1 MGEAGEGVEALGLPA
16 QRLRQDLAGHMGQG
30 EFVVAMEGASEAS
43 AQAIAQ
49 RIRTALARINV
60 ETRGGRQ
67 LPIEVGTGVVAV
79 ARAEDVER
87 LLARTFRDIAGS
99 RRQVA

>member
-1 MGEAGEGVEALGLPA
+1 M
-16 QRLRQDLAGHMGQG
+16 LRYLVRAEDLAGHIGHG

-79 ARAEDVER
+79 TRAEDVER